1 MSNTIHDSDELVS
14 KMSETINKVMDTF
27 CAKMD
32 KDSDTILNDQEN
44 IAKLIKANM
53 ELASLIESIKA
64 DAANNLAN
72 YKAELHSAKHKCE
85 SYEQRIVDMM
95 KRCERLQEKYDD
107 LHTKYD
113 KLVEKNEEL
122 VEKLLV
128 KSNGVARSDVKIN
141 M

>member
-1 MSNTIHDSDELVS
+1 MDTIHDNDDLVR
-14 KMSETINKVMDTF
+14 KMSDSINRVLDTF

-32 KDSDTILNDQEN
+32 KDSDAIFNAQEN
-44 IAKLIKANM
+44 IAELIKANM

-107 LHTKYD
+107 LHAKYD

-122 VEKLLV
+122 MEKLLV
-128 KSNGVARSDVKIN
+128 KSSGVARSDVKIN